1 MNNLFTNVLR
11 RSISRRVT
19 SKQRT
24 YSTQPSK
31 PNTTSTTTSTANNT
45 SSATSKLSAKQI
57 RRELLRGNKVTKIAS
72 VASVLTFAGATGY
85 YLYDWGNTP
94 EQRERSV
101 ARMLSPD
108 ASSEAQLEA
117 LLALYAGS
125 SSTKRT
131 FSGRVVLE
139 SRLVDQIDHVP
150 RVLALLA
157 LPDLD
162 EDARELALAWLSRVS
177 HNSKTAAV
185 LIAKLGG
192 QGLTHLAHLAMPTE
206 QAKNSSLDDWRA
218 HRTWILA
225 GQTLVNLSRTH
236 AQELA
241 ASAEVLTAIDEL
253 ARVNLPSAALIGQ
266 QLNARVKNST
276 QGSSAVDRALL
287 VLAHEARDEMFRHP
301 SVNLARALRSRDLSE
316 TPQERHVTSELLVR
330 SVRHVRSWYHTLMH
344 TTDSSVPRH
353 DHVLNSH
360 SAVYGANLV
369 NVLTIGVLGTLWG
382 RVMWWLRGGVKAAA
396 SSAIT
401 LSEVAPLVKSRHV
414 GTWLTVLLGTD
425 LALSHVLRAA
435 SSNSL
440 SFDFAQLPTLNEL
453 FPNLVKHLNEWSNVG
468 KHVKQY
474 EHVPM
479 VNVFPIAQASIFTL
493 GTLYLIR
500 AQRYVVFPLC
510 LALAWNQRDLIIGRD
525 AAGATSHL
533 IVAASN
539 AVRALTRDKNA
550 TPVNTP
556 VTEQPREES
565 HVTAVSEQ
573 RSEEESA
580 DETPRSDE

>member
-1 MNNLFTNVLR
+1 
-11 RSISRRVT
+11 
-19 SKQRT
+19 
-24 YSTQPSK
+24 
-31 PNTTSTTTSTANNT
+31 
-45 SSATSKLSAKQI
+45 
-57 RRELLRGNKVTKIAS
+57 
-72 VASVLTFAGATGY
+72 
-85 YLYDWGNTP
+85 
-94 EQRERSV
+94 
-101 ARMLSPD
+101 MLSTD
-108 ASSEAQLEA
+108 ASTEAQLEA
-117 LLALYAGS
+117 LLSLYAGS

-157 LPDLD
+157 LPELN
-162 EDARELALAWLSRVS
+162 EDARDLALAWLSRVS
-177 HNSKTAAV
+177 HNSTTAAV
-185 LIAKLGG
+185 LLTKLGADG
-192 QGLTHLAHLAMPTE
+192 LAHLARLAVPSE
-206 QAKNSSLDDWRA
+206 QAKNSAHDDWRA

-236 AQELA
+236 AAELS
-241 ASAEVLTAIDEL
+241 ASEDVVTAVNELT
-253 ARVNLPSAALIGQ
+253 RVTLPSAALIGQ
-266 QLNARVKNST
+266 QLNARVKNRT
-276 QGSSAVDRALL
+276 QGNHAVDRALL
-287 VLAHEARDEMFRHP
+287 VLAHEARDEMFRNP

-330 SVRHVRSWYHTLMH
+330 SVRHVRSWYHTLLH
-344 TTDSSVPRH
+344 TPDTAVPRH
-353 DHVLNSH
+353 EHVLNSH

-435 SSNSL
+435 SSTNL
-440 SFDFAQLPTLNEL
+440 SFDFSQLPTLNEL
-453 FPNLVKHLNEWSNVG
+453 FPNLVKHLNDWSNVG
-468 KHVKQY
+468 KHLSSQY

-479 VNVFPIAQASIFTL
+479 VNVFPIVQASVFTL
-493 GTLYLIR
+493 GTLFLIR
-500 AQRYVVFPLC
+500 TQRYVVFPLC
-510 LALAWNQRDLIIGRD
+510 LALAWNQRDLVIGRD

-539 AVRALTRDKNA
+539 AVRALTRGKNT
-550 TPVNTP
+550 TPVNNAP
-556 VTEQPREES
+556 VTEEPREES
-565 HVTAVSEQ
+565 HVTAVSEN
-573 RSEEESA
+573 SDVTEEEKK
-580 DETPRSDE
+580 SDE

>member
-1 MNNLFTNVLR
+1 
-11 RSISRRVT
+11 
-19 SKQRT
+19 
-24 YSTQPSK
+24 
-31 PNTTSTTTSTANNT
+31 
-45 SSATSKLSAKQI
+45 
-57 RRELLRGNKVTKIAS
+57 
-72 VASVLTFAGATGY
+72 
-85 YLYDWGNTP
+85 
-94 EQRERSV
+94 
-101 ARMLSPD
+101 MLSTD
-108 ASSEAQLEA
+108 ASTEAQLEA

-157 LPDLD
+157 LPALD
-162 EDARELALAWLSRVS
+162 EDARDLALAWLSRVS
-177 HNSKTAAV
+177 HNSTTAAV
-185 LIAKLGG
+185 LVDRLGG
-192 QGLTHLAHLAMPTE
+192 QGLTHLARLALPTDE
-206 QAKNSSLDDWRA
+206 TKNSPVDDWRA

-236 AQELA
+236 AQELN
-241 ASAEVLTAIDEL
+241 ASDDVLTAINEL
-253 ARVNLPSAALIGQ
+253 TRVNLPSAALIGQ
-266 QLNARVKNST
+266 QLNARVKNRT
-276 QGSSAVDRALL
+276 HGSPAVDRALL
-287 VLAHEARDEMFRHP
+287 VLSHEARDEMFRNP

-330 SVRHVRSWYHTLMH
+330 SVRHVRSWYHTLLH
-344 TTDSSVPRH
+344 TSDTTVPRH
-353 DHVLNSH
+353 EHVLNTH

-435 SSNSL
+435 SSSSL
-440 SFDFAQLPTLNEL
+440 SFDFSQLPTLNEL
-453 FPNLVKHLNEWSNVG
+453 FPNLVKHLNDWSNVG
-468 KHVKQY
+468 KHLGSQY

-479 VNVFPIAQASIFTL
+479 VNVFPIVQASVFTL
-493 GTLYLIR
+493 GTLFLIR
-500 AQRYVVFPLC
+500 TQRYVVFPLC
-510 LALAWNQRDLIIGRD
+510 LALAWNQRDLLIGRD
-525 AAGATSHL
+525 AAGASSHL

-539 AVRALTRDKNA
+539 AVRALTRGKN
-550 TPVNTP
+550 TTP
-556 VTEQPREES
+556 VTDTLATEPVPAES
-565 HVTAVSEQ
+565 AVSAATEVT
-573 RSEEESA
+573 E
-580 DETPRSDE
+580 ETPRSDDE